1 MTLNSRQLVE
11 VNGIGYEVVVLVVE
25 DVLQIEWNKEQ
36 NKNIY

>member
-1 MTLNSRQLVE
+1 MTLNSRQLVK
-11 VNGIGYEVVVLVVE
+11 VNGIGYEVVVLVAE